1 MAAPKVLQY
10 VKETF
15 KDTCIKVKLMLTLNK
30 MLSFSGQQVQL
41 SRNLSLN
48 LFVFVLKLMT
58 NWYISTPLL
67 LSDSVSFVIVIWCR
81 SIYYLLCTC
90 TLLVPLVNQE
100 LLFWSTWRV
109 QPLVLKTEK
118 DEKKIYDFINLN
130 SWHMFDLADVQLLM
144 VENNLKKLVKFK
156 FDLWPLII

>member
-1 MAAPKVLQY
+1 MTRDIGGSDPERMAAPKVLQY
-10 VKETF
+10 VQETF

-67 LSDSVSFVIVIWCR
+67 AHLTR
-81 SIYYLLCTC
+81 
-90 TLLVPLVNQE
+90 
-100 LLFWSTWRV
+100 RV
-109 QPLVLKTEK
+109 
-118 DEKKIYDFINLN
+118 
-130 SWHMFDLADVQLLM
+130 M
-144 VENNLKKLVKFK
+144 
-156 FDLWPLII
+156 